1 MTPIQRLLLGTITGL
16 SLAILSSTSVAA
28 KKATEAPT
36 LSAPTNVFIRNSL
49 DADPSSYLGRFLKAG
64 TTGAAVDEASTF
76 QSQCS
81 YFVKAKVVEGGDV
94 MQDEFFNVSSSVSA
108 SLGLSKILNFGA
120 DAVNDKVVR
129 VKYTLKKKMM
139 SEIPDYAG
147 FEACCKRAPDQC
159 SDRYVGEF
167 LMGVGAVYFGGSS
180 GKNTSAGIQQGLP
193 IPGLSTEIFPEIEFG
208 FSTSWYRGSTF
219 PNPVYFAFKLYEN
232 KDTGAPIASGCG
244 DWVNA
249 PPKSSQ
255 GLYFVG
261 TSPQSDSEATGRT
274 LAMNDAREQ
283 VVRYLGDQISVGNLK
298 ITTVTG
304 GATVQTALQSR
315 DQVEHMAAGVA
326 SFVKDE
332 SWCPTP
338 VVTAAGNFYTVK
350 VLAFLPN
357 SQLAPAAA
365 ALGASIGAK

>member
-1 MTPIQRLLLGTITGL
+1 MTSTQRLLLGILIGL
-16 SLAILSSTSVAA
+16 GFSLVSTSVDA
-28 KKATEAPT
+28 KKSAEAPN
-36 LSAPTNVFIRNSL
+36 LSAPSNVFIRNSL
-49 DADPSSYLGRFLKAG
+49 DADPSSYLGRFVKAG
-64 TTGAAVDEASTF
+64 ITGSAVDEASTF

-81 YFVKAKVVEGGDV
+81 SFVKAKIVDGGDV

-108 SLGLSKILNFGA
+108 SLGLSKLLNFGIDTA
-120 DAVNDKVVR
+120 NDKVVR

-159 SDRYVGEF
+159 SDRFIGEF
-167 LMGVGAVYFGGSS
+167 LMGVGAVYFGASS
-180 GKNTSAGIQQGLP
+180 SKNAEAGIKQGLP
-193 IPGLSTEIFPEIEFG
+193 IPGLNADVFPEIEFG
-208 FSTSWYRGSTF
+208 SATSWYRGTTF
-219 PNPVYFAFKLYEN
+219 ANPVYFAFKLYDN
-232 KDTGAPIASGCG
+232 KDTGAAVASGCG

-261 TSPQSDSEATGRT
+261 ISPQSDSEATART
-274 LAMNDAREQ
+274 LALNNAREQ
-283 VVRYLGDQISVGNLK
+283 VVRYLGEQITAGSLSV
-298 ITTVTG
+298 TQVTG
-304 GATVQTALQSR
+304 GGTVQTALQSQE
-315 DQVEHMAAGVA
+315 QVAHMASGVA

-357 SQLAPAAA
+357 DQVTQAATA
-365 ALGASIGAK
+365 MLK